1 MQNKMENQHMRLI
14 SFTLIAA
21 LLTTAPSLSAQS
33 TTGIF
38 DISKEACSHEFS
50 DGRLEVTPTAIQ
62 FWESSCDLTNPTNL
76 RGLPDAKLYD
86 AVCYGEGEEWTYRV
100 MLATDY
106 RGDLIRYTQEGA
118 WTSVRC
124 Q

>member
-1 MQNKMENQHMRLI
+1 MIHSDRRATNHRNQP
-14 SFTLIAA
+14 F
-21 LLTTAPSLSAQS
+21 SA
-33 TTGIF
+33 IHHWHF
-38 DISKEACSHEFS
+38 DISKEVCSHEFS
-50 DGRLEVTPTAIQ
+50 DGWLEVTPMAIQ

>member
-1 MQNKMENQHMRLI
+1 MRPNPVA
-14 SFTLIAA
+14 LIAA
-21 LLTTAPSLSAQS
+21 LLATATSLSAQS

-38 DISKEACSHEFS
+38 DMSKEACSYEFS
-50 DGRLEVTPTAIQ
+50 DGRIEVTPTAIHG
-62 FWESSCDLTNPTNL
+62 WESSCNLTNPTNL
-76 RGLPDAKLYD
+76 RGLPDAMLYD